1 VTPDRGGATG
11 RRCDVRASAPPVV
24 PFAVRPTP
32 EARSDLWRLDRP
44 VPTHVDDEGPPTLVR
59 VDAEV
64 PTLVAAK
71 RTAVAVDPAP
81 WTAVALDLDDD
92 AASAAGWRLAAAV
105 AAEHPD
111 LVALDGT
118 GLVLPGV
125 GVRLAPDGGV
135 EVVRR
140 DRGAA
145 VAGDA
150 EAVARRLDEVPPAH
164 RPLEAVALAVAED
177 AVLVDGNA
185 RAAWLHVCAPS
196 GWDPGA
202 SAGAPLA
209 SLHAPI
215 PHADRLLAA
224 SASLARAI
232 VGSGP
237 HVRWVWGL
245 SDDPSAAQHPRFRP
259 PPREVGEVASLT
271 FRAERQTTLPL
282 PDLDLGVFL
291 IRVHRSALG
300 EVASTPDRRARLAA
314 TIRSLPPA
322 LAAYKGVADRRE
334 ELLRWLDDG

>member
-1 VTPDRGGATG
+1 MGPDLGGATG
-11 RRCDVRASAPPVV
+11 RRARDRASSPVV

-32 EARSDLWRLDRP
+32 EVRSDLWRLDRP
-44 VPTHVDDEGPPTLVR
+44 VPPHVDDEGPRTLVR

-64 PTLVAAK
+64 PALVAAK
-71 RTAVAVDPAP
+71 RTAVAIDPSA

-92 AASAAGWRLAAAV
+92 AAAAAGWRLAAAV
-105 AAEHPD
+105 AAEHAD

-125 GVRLAPDGGV
+125 GIHLRPGGDV
-135 EVVRR
+135 EVGRH
-140 DRGAA
+140 DPGAA
-145 VAGDA
+145 VGGDA
-150 EAVARRLDEVPPAH
+150 DAVAGRLREVPPAH

-177 AVLVDGNA
+177 VVVLDGSG
-185 RAAWLHVCAPS
+185 RVVWLHVCAPS
-196 GWDPGA
+196 GWDPGR
-202 SAGAPLA
+202 SGGVPLA
-209 SLHAPI
+209 ALHAPI

-224 SASLARAI
+224 SASLARAMI
-232 VGSGP
+232 GSGP

-245 SDDPSAAQHPRFRP
+245 TDDPSAAQHPRFRP
-259 PPREVGEVASLT
+259 VPREVGEFASLT

-282 PDLDLGVFL
+282 PDLDLGVLL
-291 IRVHRSALG
+291 IRVHRAPLG

-322 LAAYKGVADRRE
+322 LAAYKGVADRQE

>member
-1 VTPDRGGATG
+1 
-11 RRCDVRASAPPVV
+11 VV

-32 EARSDLWRLDRP
+32 EVRSDLWRLDRP
-44 VPTHVDDEGPPTLVR
+44 VPPHVDDAGPRTLVR

-64 PTLVAAK
+64 SALVAAK

-81 WTAVALDLDDD
+81 WTAVALDLDD
-92 AASAAGWRLAAAV
+92 AAATAAGWRLATAV
-105 AAEHPD
+105 AAEHAD

-125 GVRLAPDGGV
+125 GIHLREGGDV
-135 EVVRR
+135 EVERH
-140 DRGAA
+140 DPGAA
-145 VAGDA
+145 ARGDA
-150 EAVARRLDEVPPAH
+150 EAVARRLREVPPAH

-177 AVLVDGNA
+177 VVVLDGSGRAV
-185 RAAWLHVCAPS
+185 WLHVCAPS
-196 GWDPGA
+196 GWDPRA
-202 SAGAPLA
+202 SGGAPLA
-209 SLHAPI
+209 ALHAPI

-224 SASLARAI
+224 SASLARAV

-245 SDDPSAAQHPRFRP
+245 TDDPSAAQHPRFRP
-259 PPREVGEVASLT
+259 PPRRGGEVATLT

-282 PDLDLGVFL
+282 ADLDLGVFL
-291 IRVHRSALG
+291 IRVHRAPLG

-322 LAAYKGVADRRE
+322 LAAYKGVADRRQE
-334 ELLRWLDDG
+334 ILRWLDDG